1 MFEKEDTMNISD
13 RIKEL
18 RKSLGLSQE
27 EFGQTLGVSRD
38 VIGNIEYDRLKRP
51 EQKEPIYKLI
61 CEKFNVNEAWLR
73 TGEGNRFKNTPPENE
88 IATAIYNVL
97 EDVDCNNTIYTL
109 VKEFLLKY
117 EKLDTNSKGVIEK
130 FVNDIITGLGDKREE
145 T

>member
-1 MFEKEDTMNISD
+1 MFEKEDAMNISD

-109 VKEFLLKY
+109 AKEFLLKY
-117 EKLDTNSKGVIEK
+117 EKLDIKSQKVIENYVDDVISSIAK
-130 FVNDIITGLGDKREE
+130 KEE
-145 T
+145 E

>member
-1 MFEKEDTMNISD
+1 MNISD